1 MLHFLIVERCRIPI
15 LEKTREIRSR
25 RIMKT
30 NDQMKQ
36 DEKNNAPVKLDVL
49 TILEQLGIDRANLP
63 QDLFPIKKNMD

>member
-1 MLHFLIVERCRIPI
+1 
-15 LEKTREIRSR
+15 
-25 RIMKT
+25 MKT